1 MKFNGRRKFK
11 AKWTEDSAG
20 VKHRSAGEARWYDR
34 LRLREK
40 AGEISHLVLEPAWDI
55 TINGEHICK
64 VSADA
69 SYFDEA
75 EGKRHTV
82 DFKGIEGETP
92 LSKLKRKLVKA
103 QHGVE
108 IEVVGPAK
116 AREDRKREKAAWVK
130 AEKKKARDAA
140 KAAKAEAKRIETELQ
155 RV

>member
-1 MKFNGRRKFK
+1 MRFGRGRKFK

-20 VKHRSAGEARWYDR
+20 VKHRSAGEARWFDR
-34 LRLREK
+34 LRQREK
-40 AGEISHLVLEPAWDI
+40 AGEISQLVMEPSWDI
-55 TINGEHICK
+55 AINGEHVCK

-69 SYFDEA
+69 SYFDER

-103 QHGVE
+103 HHGVV

-130 AEKKKARDAA
+130 AEKKKAREAA
-140 KAAKAEAKRIETELQ
+140 KTAAKDEAQ